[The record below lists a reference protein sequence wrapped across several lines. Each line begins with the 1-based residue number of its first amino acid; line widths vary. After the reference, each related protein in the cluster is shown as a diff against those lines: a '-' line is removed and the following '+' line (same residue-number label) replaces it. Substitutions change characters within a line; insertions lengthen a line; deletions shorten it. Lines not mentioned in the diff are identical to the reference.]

1 MQPRVRAG
9 RGNSHCIRTPLP
21 FTIPSHSSSSACLQG
36 DPLLSPRGLAQGFL
50 PSVVRLTL
58 PKLQYSYG
66 PRFLT
71 ALHQRAWHE
80 IGSPR
85 GRAGSPE
92 ASALDAVGALRSGF
106 GLATL
111 AHMFLEGPGP
121 GQPSLDGFD
130 TAGSIMVRAGGCRG
144 PWGWG
149 GGG

>member
-1 MQPRVRAG
+1 
-9 RGNSHCIRTPLP
+9 
-21 FTIPSHSSSSACLQG
+21 
-36 DPLLSPRGLAQGFL
+36 
-50 PSVVRLTL
+50 VVRLTL

-71 ALHQRAWHE
+71 ALHQRARRE

-130 TAGSIMVRAGGCRG
+130 TAGSIMVRVGGCRG
-144 PWGWG
+144 PQRG
-149 GGG
+149 GVVGLRVRIGVCTGRFVSHLGSFSGLGV